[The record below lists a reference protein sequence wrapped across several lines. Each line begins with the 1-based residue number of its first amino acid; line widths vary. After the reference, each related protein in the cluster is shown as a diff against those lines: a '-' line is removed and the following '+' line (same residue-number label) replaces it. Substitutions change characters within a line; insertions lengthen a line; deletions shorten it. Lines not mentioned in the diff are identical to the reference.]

1 MAGVFGRLDARGP
14 SFAEPF
20 PEHAPPLIHRVPLF
34 AQLLRLRERPAGL
47 RSR

>member
-20 PEHAPPLIHRVPLF
+20 PEHAPLIHRVPLF